1 MIQVGLTGGM
11 ATGKSLVGQE
21 LVRLGCHLL
30 KADELGHKLL
40 ESGGACYDA
49 VVGAFGRAILDANE
63 NIERRRLAM
72 VVFNEGGAL
81 EKLNSIIH
89 PAVFSYEAEWL
100 RQVGEEEEGQAIAV
114 VEAAIL
120 IETGNYKNFDKL
132 IVTWCPEDMMVE
144 RAMARGGWSREEAR
158 RRIAKQMP
166 ADEKKKYADYVIDTS
181 DTLES
186 TLEQTRA
193 VYSALRSLT
202 L

>member
-1 MIQVGLTGGM
+1 MIQVGLTGGL
-11 ATGKSLVGQE
+11 ATGKSFVGQE
-21 LVRLGCHLL
+21 LQRLGCHLL

-40 ESGGACYDA
+40 EKDGPCYQPVLA
-49 VVGAFGRAILDANE
+49 AFGRAILDAAG
-63 NIERRRLAM
+63 NIERKRLAM

-89 PAVFSYEAEWL
+89 PAVFAYEADWL
-100 RQVGEEEEGQAIAV
+100 KSVAEQEGHAIAI

-120 IETGNYKNFDKL
+120 IETGSYKNFDKL
-132 IVTWCPEDMMVE
+132 IVTWCPEEVMIE
-144 RAMARGGWSREEAR
+144 RAMARSGWSHEETR

-166 ADEKKKYADYVIDTS
+166 AAEKKSYADYVIDTS
-181 DTLES
+181 GTLES

-193 VYSALRSLT
+193 VYAALRSLP

>member
-1 MIQVGLTGGM
+1 MLQVGLTGGM
-11 ATGKSLVGQE
+11 ATGKSTVGAE

-40 ESGGACYDA
+40 EPGGACYEP
-49 VVGAFGRAILDANE
+49 VVAAFGKAILDQNG
-63 NIERRRLAM
+63 NIERRRLGM
-72 VVFNEGGAL
+72 VVFNETGAL

-89 PAVFSYEAEWL
+89 PAVFAF
-100 RQVGEEEEGQAIAV
+100 EENWFKQIEQTEERAIAI

-132 IVTWCPEDMMVE
+132 IVTWCPEEVMVE
-144 RAMARGGWSREEAR
+144 RAVARSGWSREEAR

-166 ADEKKKYADYVIDTS
+166 IEEKKKYADYLIDTS
-181 DTLES
+181 GTMES

-193 VYSALRSLT
+193 VYDALRSVT
-202 L
+202 V

>member
-1 MIQVGLTGGM
+1 MIQVGLTGGL
-11 ATGKSLVGQE
+11 ATGKSFVGQE
-21 LVRLGCHLL
+21 LQRLGCHLL

-40 ESGGACYDA
+40 EKNGPCYEPVLA
-49 VVGAFGRAILDANE
+49 AFGRAILDAAG
-63 NIERRRLAM
+63 NIERKRLAM

-89 PAVFSYEAEWL
+89 PAVFAYEADWL
-100 RQVGEEEEGQAIAV
+100 KSVAEQEGHAIAI

-120 IETGNYKNFDKL
+120 IETGSYKNFDKL
-132 IVTWCPEDMMVE
+132 IVTWCPEEVMIE
-144 RAMARGGWSREEAR
+144 RAMARAAWSREETL

-166 ADEKKKYADYVIDTS
+166 AADKKSYADYVIDTS
-181 DTLES
+181 GTLES

-193 VYSALRSLT
+193 VYAALRSLP